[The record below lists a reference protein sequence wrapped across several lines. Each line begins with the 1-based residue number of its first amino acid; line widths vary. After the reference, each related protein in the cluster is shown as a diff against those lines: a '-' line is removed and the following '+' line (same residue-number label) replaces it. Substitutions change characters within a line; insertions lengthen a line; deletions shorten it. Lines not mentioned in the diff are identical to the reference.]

1 MYCWP
6 ETLAKRGS
14 DEVVSCLH
22 HFLSR
27 VPASVTTLFLY
38 SDGCPGQNKNSNVLH
53 YLYSLVS
60 TGKFVKITHIP
71 SSRAQFPTKRL

>member
-38 SDGCPGQNKNSNVLH
+38 SDGCPGQNDVMH
-53 YLYSLVS
+53 YLHSLVS
-60 TGKFVKITHIP
+60 TGK
-71 SSRAQFPTKRL
+71 SQFKGTVSYQTIMTFEEQK